1 MIDDMKMK
9 LKMKNDNIN
18 TAQIYPGLN
27 MDTNI
32 LI

>member
-1 MIDDMKMK
+1 MIDDMKMR
-9 LKMKNDNIN
+9 LKMKSNNIN

-27 MDTNI
+27 MNTNI